1 MGTEPTSWPSGAL
14 GTPPAPGGASPA
26 ASHLRVGSVA
36 GLRSLR
42 AGLGRCLETAA
53 CPPATVADA
62 QIVLAELATNAFLHD
77 GAPLV
82 EVAVSCDDDEI
93 VISTWHRGDI
103 PPPSFPVPP
112 ATASGAGAPGGGR
125 GLAIV
130 DRIVT
135 SRDVESAAGCTTTV
149 VRIPR

>member
-1 MGTEPTSWPSGAL
+1 MGTEPSSWPSGAL
-14 GTPPAPGGASPA
+14 GTSPA

-42 AGLGRCLETAA
+42 AGLGRCLELAA
-53 CPPATVADA
+53 CSPATVADA
-62 QIVLAELATNAFLHD
+62 QIVLAELATNAFVHD

-93 VISTWHRGDI
+93 MISTWHRGQT

-130 DRIVT
+130 DLIVT
-135 SRDVESAAGCTTTV
+135 SRDVQSASGCTTTV